1 LWTIACVGRIAQV
14 KVDCT
19 GALRNFADSHTFC
32 DTEEVVVVFEA
43 GVQQYVRGVYG
54 KSFQFFQDVR
64 SELRKVTFPNRKET
78 IASTAVVVVVV
89 FIIAIY
95 LGMVDFVLSMVL
107 GNLLN

>member
-1 LWTIACVGRIAQV
+1 M
-14 KVDCT
+14 
-19 GALRNFADSHTFC
+19 
-32 DTEEVVVVFEA
+32 FEA

-54 KSFQFFQDVR
+54 KSIQFFQDVR

-78 IASTAVVVVVV
+78 MASTAVVVVVV

-95 LGMVDFVLSMVL
+95 LGVVDFILSMVL

>member
-1 LWTIACVGRIAQV
+1 ML
-14 KVDCT
+14 
-19 GALRNFADSHTFC
+19 
-32 DTEEVVVVFEA
+32 EA
-43 GVQQYVRGVYG
+43 YIQRYVRDTYG
-54 KSFQFFQDVR
+54 RSVQFFQDVR

-78 IASTAVVVVVV
+78 IASTAVVIVVV

>member
-1 LWTIACVGRIAQV
+1 ML
-14 KVDCT
+14 
-19 GALRNFADSHTFC
+19 
-32 DTEEVVVVFEA
+32 EA
-43 GVQQYVRGVYG
+43 YIQRYVRETYG
-54 KSFQFFQDVR
+54 RSIQFFQDVR

-78 IASTAVVVVVV
+78 IASTAVVIVVV

>member
-1 LWTIACVGRIAQV
+1 MFQ
-14 KVDCT
+14 
-19 GALRNFADSHTFC
+19 
-32 DTEEVVVVFEA
+32 A

-54 KSFQFFQDVR
+54 RSVQFFYDVR

-78 IASTAVVVVVV
+78 LASTGVVIVVV

-95 LGMVDFVLSMVL
+95 LGVVDFILSMVL